1 MRESDLYKP
10 IQAAASAHGAR
21 LWRNNCGAFEDE
33 TGRWIRYGL
42 ANESKGMNQVI
53 KSGDLIG
60 ITPII
65 IMPTDVGRLVGVF
78 TNYEVKPPGWHYIG
92 TPREAAQRAF
102 IDLVVSMGGIADFIT
117 GPEGL
122 R

>member
-1 MRESDLYKP
+1 MIESDLYKP
-10 IQAAASAHGAR
+10 IQAAASAKAAR
-21 LWRNNCGAFEDE
+21 LWRNNRGAFKDE
-33 TGRWIRYGL
+33 TGRWVRYGL
-42 ANESKGMNQVI
+42 ANESKAVNETI

-60 ITPII
+60 VTPII
-65 IMPTDVGRLVGVF
+65 IMPADVGRLVGVF
-78 TNYEVKPPGWHYIG
+78 TNYEVKRPGWHYTG

-102 IDLVVSMGGIADFIT
+102 IDLVESMGGIAGFVT

>member
-1 MRESDLYKP
+1 MKESDLYKP
-10 IQAAASAHGAR
+10 IQAAASAQGRR
-21 LWRNNCGAFEDE
+21 LWRNNCGAFQDE

-42 ANESKGMNQVI
+42 ANESKQMNQEV

-65 IMPTDVGRLVGVF
+65 ITPAHVGTLMGIF
-78 TNYEVKPPGWHYIG
+78 TNIEVKPAGWHYTG
-92 TPREAAQRAF
+92 APREAAQKAF
-102 IDLVVSMGGIADFIT
+102 IDLVISMGGIAGFVT